1 MKSFLSKRANNTGR
15 SAIREILKY
24 TQEPE
29 VISFAGGLPKPD
41 TFPREGLA
49 ESAARQI
56 RNNYKKSLQY
66 GTTEG
71 IEEFRLEMASWLS
84 EFGLELELENII
96 ATNSSQQAI
105 DLVCKTFL
113 DPGDL
118 VYCSLPTYLGAVQ
131 AFDTFQ
137 AEKVGVPLEQDGM
150 DLEILEKKIKK
161 SQSGNKKAK
170 FIYVIPDFQN
180 PAGVTLSKQK
190 RKKLLNIAEEYD
202 LLIIEDTPYFG
213 VRFSGNFKKPIGAYD
228 EKGRVITIASL
239 SKILSS
245 GMRLAVVAG
254 PSELLANLVTMKQS
268 TDLCTSTTTQWIAT
282 DWLKNNSLSDHLE
295 ELRTYYRENRDAML
309 EAITRSFPED
319 KGISWTEPNGGLFI
333 WVTLPEEVD
342 ADSVFEK
349 GLEENVAFVPGHHF
363 YVDGGG
369 QNTMRL
375 SYSLL
380 TPERIREGIN
390 RLGKVLKNELSPISH
405 Q

>member
-1 MKSFLSKRANNTGR
+1 MKSFLSERAKNTGR
-15 SAIREILKY
+15 SAIREVLKY
-24 TQEPE
+24 TKRPE

-56 RNNYKKSLQY
+56 RDNYENSLQY

-71 IEEFRLEMASWLS
+71 VEEFRHEMSSWLS

-96 ATNSSQQAI
+96 STNSSQQAI

-118 VYCSLPTYLGAVQ
+118 IFCGLPTYLGAVQ
-131 AFDTFQ
+131 AFSTYQ
-137 AEKVGVPLEQDGM
+137 AEKVGVPLEKDGM
-150 DLEILEKKIKK
+150 DLEILEKKIKE
-161 SQSGNKKAK
+161 SEAADRRAK

-180 PAGVTLSKQK
+180 PTGVTLSKRK
-190 RKKLLNIAEEYD
+190 RKKILDIAEEHD

-213 VRFSGNFKKPIGAYD
+213 VRFSGDFKKPIGTYD
-228 EKGRVITIASL
+228 ETGRVITIASL

-245 GMRLAVVAG
+245 GMRLAITAG
-254 PSELLANLVTMKQS
+254 PSELLAELVTMKQS
-268 TDLCTSTTTQWIAT
+268 TDLCTSTTTQWIAA
-282 DWLKNNSLSDHLE
+282 DWLKNNNLADHLK
-295 ELRTYYRENRDAML
+295 ELRKHYKKNRDVML
-309 EAITRSFPED
+309 EEMNRSFPKDER
-319 KGISWTEPNGGLFI
+319 ISWTKPNGGLFI
-333 WVTLPEEVD
+333 WVTLPEGMD
-342 ADSVFEK
+342 AESVFEK
-349 GLEENVAFVPGHHF
+349 GLENNVAFVPGHHF
-363 YVDGGG
+363 YVDDGG

-390 RLGKVLKNELSPISH
+390 RLGVVLEKELNPIS